1 MEKRQASSFYQHFD
15 ESERPTVDY
24 FVGLF
29 NQFLFKNEPILTD
42 FLNPREQYIFREK
55 ETCAPSR
62 SRFFSGKRNCEQTDL
77 SHWHSITNPWKFEV
91 GVKGY
96 AGKRCSVA
104 GEASF

>member
-42 FLNPREQYIFREK
+42 FLNPREQYIFRE
-55 ETCAPSR
+55 
-62 SRFFSGKRNCEQTDL
+62 
-77 SHWHSITNPWKFEV
+77 IV
-91 GVKGY
+91 GGY
-96 AGKRCSVA
+96 AQLY
-104 GEASF
+104 SFGGFSNAEKNRMLLCCWIEGCKPD